1 MPNRYAAVLALAL
14 AMLSGPQAQAHGEAK
29 ARRGGT
35 AVMANDI
42 GFELVGTPG
51 GVAIYLDDHGKPL
64 APSGFSGKLAVLVGA
79 EKSEAGLVPA
89 GDRLEARGLRLAPG
103 ARAVATLTLPE
114 GKVITVRFAIR

>member
-14 AMLSGPQAQAHGEAK
+14 AMLSGPQALAHGEAK
-29 ARRGGT
+29 PRRGGT

-51 GVAIYLDDHGKPL
+51 GVAIYLDDHGRPL